1 MIDVVF
7 LANIFGEKSFII
19 LFINSEDLGLNISRA
34 EQTKYDMGIF
44 IATFA
49 KNLTFSLNC
58 SDTGI
63 NIHFV

>member
-34 EQTKYDMGIF
+34 EQTKFDMGILLRHLLK
-44 IATFA
+44 T
-49 KNLTFSLNC
+49 S
-58 SDTGI
+58 
-63 NIHFV
+63 HFL

>member
-34 EQTKYDMGIF
+34 EQTKFDMGIF

-49 KNLTFSLNC
+49 QNLNFSLNC